1 MLRLANQGLPASVT
15 DSGENELN
23 CSVVTYHWSKETG
36 ELSSPVHVVSLQG
49 MCPTVITPPVGAAP
63 LARPNTPAAPT
74 CGFDP
79 ICEQAT
85 GLSIIPPGDDGVGR
99 VETLFDLPCYMVG
112 PSGPGSGGPKKAIVL
127 IYDIF
132 GFAPPNTRHNCDTL
146 AEAGFFVIMPDL
158 FRGSGRRDPA
168 FERPTE
174 EAVDTDL
181 YEKVMPFL
189 KAKGYSVVGL
199 VGFCFGGGVAMRA
212 ATTGLFQ
219 ACAGAHKPTLH
230 PRPLVLH

>member
-1 MLRLANQGLPASVT
+1 MGLAVFAFPPSEVR
-15 DSGENELN
+15 
-23 CSVVTYHWSKETG
+23 
-36 ELSSPVHVVSLQG
+36 SSIVSFESRHG
-49 MCPTVITPPVGAAP
+49 MT
-63 LARPNTPAAPT
+63 
-74 CGFDP
+74 
-79 ICEQAT
+79 
-85 GLSIIPPGDDGVGR
+85 
-99 VETLFDLPCYMVG
+99 
-112 PSGPGSGGPKKAIVL
+112 
-127 IYDIF
+127 IF

-199 VGFCFGGGVAMRA
+199 VGFCFGGGYTSQHWCWTPVEDSSFRQNSRIHSA
-212 ATTGLFQ
+212 
-219 ACAGAHKPTLH
+219 
-230 PRPLVLH
+230 RPVE